1 MVDIT
6 IELPDSFFAEEE
18 RWGYV
23 TPAAM
28 KQVWAVELDLLCE
41 FDRVC
46 KKLGLQYFLDGGTL
60 LGAVRDGR
68 FIPWDDDID
77 VIMLREDYDRLTVL
91 GPAEF
96 KKPLFLQNAYTDT
109 DYRRGLSQ
117 LRRSDTT
124 FVLKREVEK
133 RLPFNQ
139 GICIDIFVLDG
150 LAPKDKLEQHFAEKQ
165 AVRKRIGDVAR
176 QPGHN
181 PMTVR
186 ELFRRYDRICK
197 RYSDSE
203 YLDAVMF
210 RRNTQRFVR
219 LKREWYSK
227 SVGIEFEGFLFPVPI
242 RYHEVL
248 MEMYGPEYMMPQ
260 MSPTNHGDV
269 IWDTDIPYMETLR
282 LLLNKEPMAM
292 RIKG

>member
-1 MVDIT
+1 MVDIN
-6 IELPDSFFAEEE
+6 INLPDSFFAEEE

-46 KKLGLQYFLDGGTL
+46 KKLGLRYFLDGGTL

-77 VIMLREDYDRLTVL
+77 VIMLREDYDRLTAL

-96 KKPLFLQNAYTDT
+96 KEPYFLQNAYTDM

-150 LAPKDKLEQHFAEKQ
+150 LAPEAKVEQHFAEKQ
-165 AVRKRIGDVAR
+165 AVRKQIGDVAR
-176 QPGHN
+176 QSDHD

-186 ELFRRYDRICK
+186 ELFRQYDEICK
-197 RYSDSE
+197 KYSDAG
-203 YLDAVMF
+203 YLDAVMWKP
-210 RRNTQRFVR
+210 NTQELARI
-219 LKREWYSK
+219 KREWFSG
-227 SVGIEFEGFLFPVPI
+227 SVEMEFESFLFPAPI
-242 RYHEVL
+242 GYHELL
-248 MEMYGPEYMMPQ
+248 MEYYGSEYMTPQ
-260 MSPTNHGDV
+260 MLPTYHGDV
-269 IWDTDIPYMETLR
+269 IWDTDVPYQETLR
-282 LLLNKEPMAM
+282 VLWNKM
-292 RIKG
+292 

>member
-1 MVDIT
+1 MVDIK
-6 IELPDSFFAEEE
+6 IELPDRFFAEEE
-18 RWGYV
+18 RLGYV

-77 VIMLREDYDRLTVL
+77 VILLRADYDRLTAL
-91 GPAEF
+91 GPLEF
-96 KKPLFLQNAYTDT
+96 KEPYFLQNAYTDV

-124 FVLKREVEK
+124 FILKREVEK

-139 GICIDIFVLDG
+139 GVCIDIFVLDG
-150 LAPKDKLEQHFAEKQ
+150 LAPEDELERHFAEKQ

-176 QPGHN
+176 QPEHD

-186 ELFRRYDRICK
+186 ELFRQYEAICK
-197 RYSDSE
+197 RYAGAE
-203 YLDAVMF
+203 YLDTLMWKPDAQKLIW
-210 RRNTQRFVR
+210 RN
-219 LKREWYSK
+219 REWYSEA
-227 SVGIEFEGFLFPVPI
+227 VGMEFEGFLFPAPI
-242 RYHEVL
+242 GYREYL
-248 MEMYGPEYMMPQ
+248 ISYYGPDYMTPQ
-260 MSPTNHGDV
+260 MLPTYHGGV
-269 IWDTDIPYMETLR
+269 IWDTDASYRETLK
-282 LLLNKEPMAM
+282 LL
-292 RIKG
+292 

>member
-1 MVDIT
+1 MVKIKID
-6 IELPDSFFAEEE
+6 LPDSFFAEEE

-46 KKLGLQYFLDGGTL
+46 KKLGLRYFLDSGTL

-77 VIMLREDYDRLTVL
+77 VIMLREDYDRLTAL

-96 KKPLFLQNAYTDT
+96 KEPMFLQNAYTDI

-124 FVLKREVEK
+124 FILEREVEK

-150 LAPKDKLEQHFAEKQ
+150 LAPEGEVERHFAEKQ
-165 AVRKRIGDVAR
+165 AVRKQIGDLAK
-176 QPGHN
+176 QPGHD
-181 PMTVR
+181 PMAVR
-186 ELFRRYDRICK
+186 KLFRQYDGICK
-197 RYSDSE
+197 RYADAE
-203 YLDAVMF
+203 LLDTVMWKPD
-210 RRNTQRFVR
+210 TQKLVYV
-219 LKREWYSK
+219 KREWFSK
-227 SVGIEFEGFLFPVPI
+227 SVELEFEGHLFPAPI
-242 RYHEVL
+242 GYHEV
-248 MEMYGPEYMMPQ
+248 MAQYYGPDYMTPRTLP
-260 MSPTNHGDV
+260 SDHGGV
-269 IWDTDIPYMETLR
+269 IWDVNVPYTQTLCAMYQASGDI
-282 LLLNKEPMAM
+282 N
-292 RIKG
+292 

>member
-1 MVDIT
+1 MVDIK

-46 KKLGLQYFLDGGTL
+46 KKLGFQYFLDGGTL
-60 LGAVRDGR
+60 LGAARDGR

-96 KKPLFLQNAYTDT
+96 KEPYFLQNAYTDT

-117 LRRSDTT
+117 LRRNDTT
-124 FVLKREVEK
+124 FILKREVEK

-150 LAPKDKLEQHFAEKQ
+150 LAPEDELERHFAEKQ

-176 QPGHN
+176 QPGHD
-181 PMTVR
+181 PITVR
-186 ELFRRYDRICK
+186 ELFRRYDGICK
-197 RYSDSE
+197 RYSDAE
-203 YLDAVMF
+203 YLDIVMF
-210 RRNTQRFVR
+210 RRNTQDLARR
-219 LKREWYSK
+219 KREWFSE
-227 SVGIEFEGFLFPVPI
+227 SVGMKFEGFLFPAPI
-242 RYHEVL
+242 GCCDALVCY
-248 MEMYGPEYMMPQ
+248 YGPKCMTPQ
-260 MSPTNHGDV
+260 RLPSCHGDV
-269 IWDTDIPYMETLR
+269 IWDTDVPYRETLKR
-282 LLLNKEPMAM
+282 LWNS
-292 RIKG
+292 GQ

>member
-1 MVDIT
+1 MVDIK
-6 IELPDSFFAEEE
+6 IKLPDSFFAEEE

-28 KQVWAVELDLLCE
+28 KRVWAVELDLLCE

-60 LGAVRDGR
+60 LGAARDGR

-77 VIMLREDYDRLTVL
+77 TVMLREDYDRLTAL

-96 KKPLFLQNAYTDT
+96 KEPYFFQNAYTDT

-150 LAPKDKLEQHFAEKQ
+150 LAPEEEIERHFAEKQ

-176 QPGHN
+176 QPGHD

-186 ELFRRYDRICK
+186 ELFRRYDEICK
-197 RYSDSE
+197 RYPDAE
-203 YLDAVMF
+203 YLDAVMWMPD
-210 RRNTQRFVR
+210 TQRLTR
-219 LKREWYSK
+219 MKREWYSEA
-227 SVGIEFEGFLFPVPI
+227 VGMEFEGFQFPAPI
-242 RYHEVL
+242 GYHEFL
-248 MEMYGPEYMMPQ
+248 TEYYDPEYMTPQ
-260 MSPTNHGDV
+260 LLPTYHGDM
-269 IWDTDIPYMETLR
+269 IWDTDVPYQETLR
-282 LLLNKEPMAM
+282 LLWN
-292 RIKG
+292 RV

>member
-1 MVDIT
+1 MVDIK

-18 RWGYV
+18 RLGYV
-23 TPAAM
+23 TPTSM

-77 VIMLREDYDRLTVL
+77 VIMLRDEYDWLTAL
-91 GPAEF
+91 APPEF
-96 KKPLFLQNAYTDT
+96 QEPYFFQNAYTDA

-150 LAPKDKLEQHFAEKQ
+150 LAPEEELERHFAEKQ
-165 AVRKRIGDVAR
+165 AMRKRIGDIAR
-176 QPGHN
+176 QPDHD
-181 PMTVR
+181 PAAVR
-186 ELFRRYDRICK
+186 ELFRQYDGICK
-197 RYSDSE
+197 RYSGAE
-203 YLDAVMF
+203 YLDVVMWKP
-210 RRNTQRFVR
+210 NTQSLIRP
-219 LKREWYSK
+219 KREWFSA
-227 SVGIEFEGFLFPVPI
+227 SVGMEFEGFLFPAPI
-242 RYHEVL
+242 RYREYLTAH
-248 MEMYGPEYMMPQ
+248 YGPEYLTPQ
-260 MSPTNHGDV
+260 MLPANHGGV
-269 IWDTDIPYMETLR
+269 IWDTDVPYTETLKR
-282 LLLNKEPMAM
+282 LWNEE
-292 RIKG
+292 